1 MADISVFLQKIVDA
15 VYGEDVRWSIHDAIA
30 LINSVS
36 EVVISAGTAVTSASS
51 SSTGFYKDSLYLN
64 TNTWDLWKCLGTDTW
79 TKLGNLHGVG
89 VDSITKTATVG
100 LVDTYTI
107 LYTDG
112 TSTTFNVINGNGIS
126 SITGPVSSGS
136 QPVIDTYTIH
146 YTNGTTQEYIV
157 TNGKDGNMWYRGIQ
171 ISGKNPA
178 AQIYPTGIP
187 MAHVNDRYLNPQEG
201 AIYYCVTEGNAS
213 TATWAYDFTMSGGG
227 GGVADLNDLSD
238 VDITNPSDGQIMTY
252 NATAQEWENKDPDKS
267 FVRYGGALNFA
278 DLATYA
284 STYLD
289 AAYEDV
295 FFLMRTSGTIGTG
308 EASQYW
314 TSNFSDGDVIPE
326 DAHIAVININRG
338 TNNPPV
344 YRYDDFGGFVD
355 ISDKADKS
363 ELDEFTEA
371 AYANAQYEV
380 AFDNLDPNYGYEL
393 FCDGIIIN
401 WKSVLQS
408 SGTEQGTIKLTYTVN
423 SSGTDPLNGN
433 AKSVITGNNG
443 TPWHLRILK

>member
-79 TKLGNLHGVG
+79 IKLGNLQ
-89 VDSITKTATVG
+89 
-100 LVDTYTI
+100 
-107 LYTDG
+107 
-112 TSTTFNVINGNGIS
+112 GNGIS

-136 QPVIDTYTIH
+136 QPVKDTYTIH
-146 YTNGTTQEYIV
+146 YTDETTQEYIV

-171 ISGKNPA
+171 ISGKDPA
-178 AQIYPTGIP
+178 AHIYPTGIP

-227 GGVADLNDLSD
+227 SGVADLNDLSD
-238 VDITNPSDGQIMTY
+238 VDITSPSDGQIMTY
-252 NATAQEWENKDPDKS
+252 NGTSQEWENKDPDKS

-326 DAHIAVININRG
+326 DAHIAIININRG

-355 ISDKADKS
+355 ISGKADK
-363 ELDEFTEA
+363 TEIIQWVDA
-371 AYANAQYEV
+371 TLPSGQTSYNVTNAIFKTTSRIVQVLADDGGSYASINIAQ
-380 AFDNLDPNYGYEL
+380 
-393 FCDGIIIN
+393 
-401 WKSVLQS
+401 
-408 SGTEQGTIKLTYTVN
+408 
-423 SSGTDPLNGN
+423 
-433 AKSVITGNNG
+433 NG
-443 TPWHLRILK
+443 TFTITFPSALTASKNISIGISNA